1 LPLKKVAYSRRIIL
15 KTKQLLFILWLV
27 FLAITVG
34 CGGGTS
40 GDTGGTTGGTISLTW
55 DSNTDPDLG
64 GYKVY
69 YGTASGAYS
78 HSTDVG
84 NVTTFALTGLTKG
97 QTYFIVATAYDASHN
112 ESGYSNE
119 VSGVP
124 R

>member
-1 LPLKKVAYSRRIIL
+1 M
-15 KTKQLLFILWLV
+15 KTKQLLVILWLL

-84 NVTTFALTGLTKG
+84 NATTFSLTGLTKG
-97 QTYFIVATAYDASHN
+97 QTYFIVATAYDVSHN

-119 VSGVP
+119 VSGVS

>member
-1 LPLKKVAYSRRIIL
+1 M
-15 KTKQLLFILWLV
+15 KTRLLFLILWL
-27 FLAITVG
+27 FLLAISIG
-34 CGGGTS
+34 CGEGS
-40 GDTGGTTGGTISLTW
+40 GDAGGRPGTTGGTITLTW

-69 YGTASGAYS
+69 YGTAPGAYT

-84 NVTTFALTGLTKG
+84 NVTTFTLTGLTKG
-97 QTYFIVATAYDASHN
+97 QIYFIVATAYDASQN

-124 R
+124 K

>member
-1 LPLKKVAYSRRIIL
+1 M
-15 KTKQLLFILWLV
+15 KTKRLFIILWLLL
-27 FLAITVG
+27 LAIMVG
-34 CGGGTS
+34 CGGGS
-40 GDTGGTTGGTISLTW
+40 GGDTGGTVGTTGGAISLTW

-64 GYKVY
+64 GYRIY
-69 YGTASGAYS
+69 YGTASGVYS

-84 NVTTFALTGLTKG
+84 NVTSFTLTGLTKG
-97 QTYFIVATAYDASHN
+97 QTYFIVATAYDTSQN